1 MKNLSSHIW
10 LDSTYFISASVLEWK
25 TTLKRNTI
33 NLDLLLDIDMLLVLR
48 KGNRSGICNAIHWYV
63 KANKKFMKDF
73 DKNKESLYVKCLDEN
88 NLYG

>member
-1 MKNLSSHIW
+1 M
-10 LDSTYFISASVLEWK
+10 F
-25 TTLKRNTI
+25 
-33 NLDLLLDIDMLLVLR
+33 LVLR

-73 DKNKESLYVKCLDEN
+73 NKNKESLYVKCLDEN